1 MGACWQHVRHVPQG
15 PAWHPAKDLMRG
27 TEVYGEPENEG
38 EPWSIKFDELNY
50 DQVLL
55 FCIKLGL
62 G

>member
-50 DQVLL
+50 DQVL
-55 FCIKLGL
+55 
-62 G
+62 